1 MFDHVEVRVRD
12 LERSKTFYATV
23 LAPLGLEASEG
34 PEMVEFGALTLVPGT
49 PNDRVHFAVMAE
61 TREAVDAFHRAGVE
75 AGYRDNGAPGLREYA
90 PDYYAAY
97 LLDPDS

>member
-1 MFDHVEVRVRD
+1 VFDHVEVRVRD
-12 LERSKTFYATV
+12 LERSKTFYATA